1 MTPMQTSGRSH
12 RLIERAEDHREHDLE
27 SAVET
32 AEGVGKDLGM
42 LGYGGGNPWMG
53 ELQQ

>member
-1 MTPMQTSGRSH
+1 MQASCRSH

-42 LGYGGGNPWMG
+42 LGDGGGNPWMG